1 MTTSEPDPSGSAD
14 ELARAAEAEAEA
26 AQARAEAARARAA
39 ELRGKLKAATEAD
52 GTTVEG
58 SAGLTVSAESAGLTE
73 SIERP
78 PRPPSVLLQTVAVA
92 ATTLVT
98 AGLLGATGYMAW
110 QHHRAAQ
117 ERQSAAEFA
126 AAARQDVVNLMSMDY
141 TKAEESVQRV
151 LDGSTGKFR
160 ANFDDTSDE
169 FIKALQNEKILTTA
183 TVNDAAVDSMTADSA
198 VVLVSATSQRQ
209 GKQAPKEQQQ
219 PRVWRLVLT
228 LQREGGQIKMS
239 GVEFI

>member
-1 MTTSEPDPSGSAD
+1 MTMSEPDPSGSAD

-39 ELRGKLKAATEAD
+39 ELRGELEAATQ
-52 GTTVEG
+52 
-58 SAGLTVSAESAGLTE
+58 AES
-73 SIERP
+73 P

-117 ERQSAAEFA
+117 HSQSAAEFA

-141 TKAEESVQRV
+141 TRAEESVQRV

-160 ANFDDTSDE
+160 ANFDETSDE
-169 FIKALQNEKILTTA
+169 FIKAIREEKILTTA

-209 GKQAPKEQQQ
+209 GKEAPKDQQQ

-228 LQREGGQIKMS
+228 LEREGGQIKMS

>member
-52 GTTVEG
+52 GTT
-58 SAGLTVSAESAGLTE
+58 AEESTE
-73 SIERP
+73 SMEPP

-92 ATTLVT
+92 ATTLVI

-117 ERQSAAEFA
+117 QSQSAAEFA

-160 ANFDDTSDE
+160 ANFDETSDE
-169 FIKALQNEKILTTA
+169 FIKALQAEKILTTA

-209 GKQAPKEQQQ
+209 GREAPKDQQQ

-228 LQREGGQIKMS
+228 LEREDGQIKMS